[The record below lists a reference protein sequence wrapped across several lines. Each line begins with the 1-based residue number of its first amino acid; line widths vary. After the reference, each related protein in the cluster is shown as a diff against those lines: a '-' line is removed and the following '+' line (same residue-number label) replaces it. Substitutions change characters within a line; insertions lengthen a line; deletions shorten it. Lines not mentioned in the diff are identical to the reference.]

1 MEFTSLL
8 NTSLNLNTKPLR
20 FLDESPAQKQEVV
33 ESSFA
38 IGLERNSATLKE
50 ERGAL
55 VEEINRVNA
64 ENKKL
69 TEILTVMCENYNE
82 LRNQLV
88 EHQTTNNNNN
98 NNNNTTGGVFMEDGN
113 NYNNITASKK
123 RKADQTNIIIN
134 SNNNNNNNNVGN
146 SESSS
151 SDEDSSK
158 KFPREEIVKAKISR
172 VFVRTESSSDS
183 SLIVKDGYQWRKY
196 GQKVTR
202 DNPCPRAYFKCSFAP
217 TCPVKKKVQRSIED
231 QSIVVATYEGEHNH
245 SHQLSKNET
254 NSTSLSSTAPS
265 ISVVDN
271 LAKKTKQSKEEA
283 RSSNSRGKIDSSP
296 QQQQQLQH
304 YFVEQMA
311 STLTKDPN
319 FKAALAA
326 AISGKFLSSAK

>member
-33 ESSFA
+33 ESSFT
-38 IGLERNSATLKE
+38 IGLERNSATFKE

-82 LRNQLV
+82 LRNQLA
-88 EHQTTNNNNN
+88 EHQTSNNNNN
-98 NNNNTTGGVFMEDGN
+98 NNHGGVLLEDSN
-113 NYNNITASKK
+113 NIITASKK
-123 RKADQTNIIIN
+123 RKADQTNITN
-134 SNNNNNNNNVGN
+134 SNNNNNNVGN

-158 KFPREEIVKAKISR
+158 KLPREEIVKAKISR

-271 LAKKTKQSKEEA
+271 LAKKAKQSKEEA
-283 RSSNSRGKIDSSP
+283 RSSNARGKIDSSP

>member
-33 ESSFA
+33 ESSFT

-82 LRNQLV
+82 LRNQLA
-88 EHQTTNNNNN
+88 EHQTSNNNNN
-98 NNNNTTGGVFMEDGN
+98 NHGGVLLEDSN
-113 NYNNITASKK
+113 NNNITASKK
-123 RKADQTNIIIN
+123 RKADQTNIIN
-134 SNNNNNNNNVGN
+134 SNNNNNNVGN

-158 KFPREEIVKAKISR
+158 KLPREEIVKAKISR

-271 LAKKTKQSKEEA
+271 LAKKTKQSKEDA
-283 RSSNSRGKIDSSP
+283 RSSNSKGKIDSSP

-304 YFVEQMA
+304 YLVEQMA

>member
-33 ESSFA
+33 ESSFT

-82 LRNQLV
+82 LRNQLA

-98 NNNNTTGGVFMEDGN
+98 NHGGVLLEDSN
-113 NYNNITASKK
+113 NNNITASKK
-123 RKADQTNIIIN
+123 RKADQTNIIN
-134 SNNNNNNNNVGN
+134 CNNNNNNVGN

-158 KFPREEIVKAKISR
+158 KLPREEIVKAKISR

-245 SHQLSKNET
+245 AHQLSKNET